1 MKKGAVKYIVGG
13 CFVAVGIVLVTIAV
27 GIGGWGVL
35 RSFRGIEIGPGG
47 IYYYTDRSEST
58 IEGDDIMDNMQV
70 DNIKN
75 LKVSTAY
82 GEVMIKRD
90 NVEDIK
96 IETKNIAAEKFK
108 YEVKGDTLE
117 ISYKKGLS
125 FFSWTTNA
133 YISITFPQSFV
144 FDNVKIENG
153 AGKMTLEDFELNDLK
168 IENGAGELV
177 IKNLKANGKA
187 DINTGAGAVRLD
199 DITCGKLD
207 MESGVGE
214 MRASGIDC
222 GDLDIDNGI
231 GAFNFEGSIH
241 GNVDIDNGVG
251 EVRMTIHGSSADFG
265 MKVDS
270 GIGQV
275 SVNGNSPVQYSSA
288 KYNFKVDTGIGEV
301 RINFTD

>member
-13 CFVAVGIVLVTIAV
+13 CFVAAGIILVTIAV
-27 GIGGWGVL
+27 GIGGWGVI
-35 RSFRGIEIGPGG
+35 RNFRGIEIGPGG
-47 IYYYTDRSEST
+47 IYYYSNRNDSI
-58 IEGDDIMDNMQV
+58 IEGDDIMDNMQA

-82 GEVMIKRD
+82 GEVLIKRD
-90 NVEDIK
+90 NVDDIK
-96 IETKNIAAEKFK
+96 IEKKNISADKFK

-117 ISYKKGLS
+117 ISYKKGIS
-125 FFSWTTNA
+125 FFTWTSNA
-133 YISITFPQSFV
+133 YISITFPQSLI

-153 AGKMTLEDFELNDLK
+153 AGKMTLEDFESNDLK

-177 IKNLKANGKA
+177 IKNLKADGKV
-187 DINTGAGAVRLD
+187 DINTGAGAVKLD
-199 DITCGKLD
+199 NVTCGKLD

-214 MRASGIDC
+214 MRVSGIDC

-251 EVRMTIHGSSADFG
+251 EVRMTIQGSSADFG

-275 SVNGNSPVQYSSA
+275 RVNGNSPVQSSSA
-288 KYNFKVDTGIGEV
+288 KYSFKVDTGIGEV